1 MPIRAQAADGS
12 IHEFPDGTKPEVV
25 DRAMKAYAQGSR
37 PQKAA
42 GPSASAA
49 ALADAR
55 KRAATTPGFVRSLTQ
70 GIGYNFADNIDANL
84 AAAETAVNSALG
96 GALFGKKPYTPQ
108 QARQAVLQAEREA
121 QEEYARRNPGLSTAG
136 TVAGA
141 LVSPVNK
148 VITPIATAARLGRF
162 APAVAGGVAGGIA
175 GFGENQMEGAAPG
188 AIAGTV
194 AGAVLPPVF
203 NAGMRAAA
211 PLIQRATAAIPQRVT
226 SAVDSGLNAAA
237 RSRAARMGAPPPPP
251 MAAPQAR
258 APQPKPGELKAAAA
272 LQKAIDRDLEAGVAF
287 RPGANPLYEGGEN
300 LAGVYE
306 AAANFPGAARQA
318 IVRAAAQN
326 RAQTAAG
333 VTDDITQILGGK
345 GDFFAYQDR
354 LAKTQRDNAK
364 AGMERLGDQLVTLDE
379 DSILALRSDL
389 ARRELVK
396 AADNMRA
403 STDKNVRSQA
413 NDLMNV
419 LDQVFDKPS
428 GVTLRVRDAQ
438 TISEKLLKAGDA
450 SWRTGDGDTAQALT
464 GLGRAL
470 RGNARDPNRGGFS
483 EYDDWLKQYGSDA
496 DNKAALELGR
506 DISKPSVWPEQVQ
519 NTLSEMGPGA
529 LIHYQKGVAETLMN
543 RINAANGDVKV
554 MRDILRDQNFAS
566 KVRVAFPDDASFAA
580 FLASAERRVQNTER
594 NAAFLQNSA
603 SARRAATMMDL
614 EDQPSAMGN
623 VLDVAMD
630 PGNLPKKVADA
641 TLRKLPM
648 FSPVKG
654 ALRDEQANAAL
665 ARTALDPDEV
675 TRLLNMLQAMRA
687 RQASAGRAG
696 ARATTAAAPLFIQ

>member
-12 IHEFPDGTKPEVV
+12 IHEFPDGTKPDVV

-37 PQKAA
+37 PQKASE
-42 GPSASAA
+42 PTASAA

-55 KRAATTPGFVRSLTQ
+55 KRAATTPGFVRSITQ
-70 GIGYNFADNIDANL
+70 GVGYNFADNIDANL
-84 AAAETAVNSALG
+84 AAAETAVNNALG

-121 QEEYARRNPGLSTAG
+121 QADYVRRNPGLSTAG

-162 APAVAGGVAGGIA
+162 APAIAGGVAGGIA

-211 PLIQRATAAIPQRVT
+211 PLVQRATAAIPQRVT
-226 SAVDSGLNAAA
+226 EAVDAGLNAAA
-237 RSRAARMGAPPPPP
+237 RSRAARLNVPPPPR
-251 MAAPQAR
+251 AAPQPR

-364 AGMERLGDQLVTLDE
+364 AGMDKLGDQLVTLDE

-506 DISKPSVWPEQVQ
+506 DISKPSVWPEQIQ

-543 RINAANGDVKV
+543 RINAANGDIKV

-566 KVRVAFPDDASFAA
+566 KVRMAFPDDASFSA

-623 VLDVAMD
+623 VLDAAMD

-654 ALRDEQANAAL
+654 ALRDERANAAL

-687 RQASAGRAG
+687 RQASSGQAG
-696 ARATTAAAPLFIQ
+696 ARVTAATAPLFVP

>member
-70 GIGYNFADNIDANL
+70 GIGYNFADDIDASL

-108 QARQAVLQAEREA
+108 QARQAVLQAEKEA
-121 QEEYARRNPGLSTAG
+121 QAEYARRNPGLSTAG
-136 TVAGA
+136 TFAGA

-543 RINAANGDVKV
+543 RINAANGDIKV

-566 KVRVAFPDDASFAA
+566 KVRMAFPDDASFSA